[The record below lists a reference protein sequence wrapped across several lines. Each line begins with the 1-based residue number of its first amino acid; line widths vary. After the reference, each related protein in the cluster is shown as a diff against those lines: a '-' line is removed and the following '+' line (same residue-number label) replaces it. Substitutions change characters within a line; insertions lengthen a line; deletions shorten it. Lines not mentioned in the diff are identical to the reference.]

1 MEGSAT
7 GGALDGLRV
16 VDFGQY
22 LAGPLVGM
30 FLADHGADVVHVD
43 PPGGPRWD
51 HPANAALYRNKRSVV
66 LDLKADSDRD
76 EVRRLIECADVVVE
90 NFRPGVMARLGLA
103 PDAAIRSNARL
114 IWCSIPGFASWDPR
128 ARRAGWEGVVSAAA
142 GLYPPRE
149 PEHDHPRFSA
159 LPLASTFAAFCAAH
173 RVAAALLA
181 RINSGRGQHV
191 EVSMFEAAFQ
201 VIAFMADAPQS
212 KVYPPSSSSPHLAA
226 ATALRPTADGTHLYF
241 DSPIRGFQRFL
252 DRFLPGY
259 DVLDLDESASQ
270 QLAKDLDE
278 LIAQRPAREW
288 ERIGQEELGAA
299 FGLVQPTSAWLE
311 DRHARDSSTVVA
323 VDDGPLG
330 PTAQAGFPVRMSR
343 TPPEVRWG
351 RGANDPQPGTVVD
364 WLGPAW
370 ADPAAAPASTSL
382 PLEGVR
388 VLDCSTLL
396 AGPTTARVLAQYG
409 AEVIKL
415 DKVSLAVGVTDPL
428 SDDDAGFVGAR
439 TVSSGKRTI
448 FVDLKHPAAK
458 EVVGAIVAGVDVV
471 HHNFTPSAAARV
483 HLDPDGVRALNP
495 SAIVSTMSL
504 HSQGGFRADYRG
516 HDMLAQMVTGMANR
530 AGGADVPCTVA
541 WYVNDNASGHL
552 HAFGIMLALLHRLRT
567 GEPQDVNAS
576 LSRTATLLQVP
587 FMIGFEGRS
596 WDEPAGLDALGWHAL
611 DRLYRA
617 RDDWFYLGAPRSA
630 RARLDACSM
639 LGGVHDVTDADLEPW
654 LEARFAELT
663 VDECVDALNASGL
676 GAHRNVAVTELVA
689 DDVVLD
695 HDLIAI
701 VDHPGLGP
709 ALGIGHPVFDT
720 ARSAHRPQLLAMRR
734 PGSDTIEVLQEFGF
748 GDRIVQLLSE
758 RAIAIGEATIVQ
770 STAGRG
776 WWNTVPKAHRLSRV
790 ELTAELRDRIE
801 AAPREG
807 FVAHWPRATQ

>member
-30 FLADHGADVVHVD
+30 FLADNGADVVHVD

-66 LDLKADSDRD
+66 LDLKTDAGRN
-76 EVRRLIECADVVVE
+76 EACRLIESADVVVE

-103 PDAAIRSNARL
+103 PDAATRSNARL

-128 ARRAGWEGVVSAAA
+128 AQLAGWEGVVSAAVS
-142 GLYPPRE
+142 LYPPGE

-181 RINSGRGQHV
+181 RTRSGRGQHV
-191 EVSMFEAAFQ
+191 EVSMFETAFQ
-201 VIAFMADAPQS
+201 VIAFMADVPQS
-212 KVYPPSSSSPHLAA
+212 KVYPPSASSPHLAA
-226 ATALRPTADGTHLYF
+226 ALALRPTADGTHLYF

-259 DVLDLDESASQ
+259 DVLDLDEIAAQ
-270 QLAKDLDE
+270 QLSKDLDE

-299 FGLVQPTSAWLE
+299 FGLVQPTSAWLQ
-311 DRHARDSSTVVA
+311 DHHARASATVVA
-323 VDDGPLG
+323 VDDDRLG
-330 PTAQAGFPVRMSR
+330 PTVQPGFPVRMSR

-351 RGANDPQPGTVVD
+351 RGTNDPTAGTAVD
-364 WLGPAW
+364 WLVPAW
-370 ADPAAAPASTSL
+370 TDPEVSPASTAL

-439 TVSSGKRTI
+439 AVSSGKRTI
-448 FVDLKHPAAK
+448 FVDLKHPAGR

-483 HLDPDGVRALNP
+483 QLDPSGVRALNP

-530 AGGADVPCTVA
+530 AGGTDSPCTVA
-541 WYVNDNASGHL
+541 YYVNDNASGHL

-587 FMIGFEGRS
+587 FMIGFDGRS
-596 WDEPAGLDALGWHAL
+596 WDEPAGPDALGWHAL

-617 RDDWFYLGAPRSA
+617 RDDWFYLGGSEAA
-630 RARLDACSM
+630 RPRLDACSI
-639 LGGVHDVTDADLEPW
+639 LEGVRAVAEADLEPW
-654 LEARFAELT
+654 LESRFAQLT
-663 VDECVDALNASGL
+663 VEECVDALNAAGL
-676 GAHRNVAVTELVA
+676 GAHRNVAMAELVC

-709 ALGIGHPVFDT
+709 ALGIGHPVFDP
-720 ARSAHRPQLLAMRR
+720 ANEGGRPRLLAMRR

-748 GDRIVQLLSE
+748 GDRIVELLGD
-758 RAIAIGEATIVQ
+758 RAIAIGEATVVQ
-770 STAGRG
+770 STATRG

-790 ELTAELRDRIE
+790 ALTAELRDRIE
-801 AAPREG
+801 AGPREG
-807 FVAHWPRATQ
+807 FVAHWPRAEQ